1 MVAKVAVAE
10 KEHKMSG
17 TIEQPR
23 FTCALGSCQSVVAIK
38 KGVPILHSGPG
49 CGGQISRLIGQ
60 GEGYAGG
67 STAPCTNAE
76 EADVVFGG
84 EKKLRSVIEN
94 SFKVIDGDIYVVL
107 TGCTAA
113 ITGDDI
119 AAVTGEF
126 QEEDKPIVYV
136 EEGGF
141 RSNNYASHERLVNA
155 IIDQYVDKFKY
166 SDEKE
171 DGLVNVFASIPY
183 QDPYW
188 SGNLEGI
195 KKVLTD
201 IGLKVNILFGNESDG
216 VEEWKRIPNAQFNI
230 VIGPWVGVKIAKHLK
245 VKYGQPFLQFPY
257 LPIGAIET
265 SRFLRSVAEFGHL
278 DEIRVENYIKKE
290 EAKYYAHIEKMA
302 DFMLEFRYGIPR
314 RVYTIA
320 DSSYAL
326 GFSKF
331 LLNELG
337 IIPGPQYIVD
347 DIPEKYQDL
356 VKEEFENISIL
367 QKRTVE
373 VVFDPD
379 AGKNQLRL
387 EEDAKNY
394 EDKRILILGSSWDKN
409 LADKL
414 HADLLII
421 SVPVQH
427 RLIMNCGY
435 TGYEGGL
442 RAIEDIYDRVLA
454 TYR

>member
-1 MVAKVAVAE
+1 
-10 KEHKMSG
+10 MSG

-23 FTCALGSCQSVVAIK
+23 FTCALGAIQSVVAIK

-49 CGGQISRLIGQ
+49 CGGQITRLIGQ

-94 SFKVIDGDIYVVL
+94 SFKVIDGDIYVVM

-126 QEEDKPIVYV
+126 QADDKPIVYV

-141 RSNNYASHERLVNA
+141 KSNNYASHERVVNA
-155 IIDQYVDKFKY
+155 IIDQYVDKFKK
-166 SDEKE
+166 SDEKIP
-171 DGLVNVFASIPY
+171 GLVNVFASIPY

-195 KKVLTD
+195 KKVLED
-201 IGLKVNILFGNESDG
+201 IGLKVNILFGNESGG
-216 VEEWKRIPNAQFNI
+216 VEEWKTIPNAEFNI

-245 VKYGQPFLQFPY
+245 IKYKQPYIQFPY
-257 LPIGAIET
+257 IPIGAVET
-265 SRFLRSVAEFGHL
+265 SRFLRAVSEFGKL
-278 DEIRVENYIKKE
+278 DSEKTEKYIEEE
-290 EAKYYAHIEKMA
+290 EAKYYSHIEKMA

-314 RVYTIA
+314 RVYSIA

-337 IIPGPQYIVD
+337 IIPGTQFIVD
-347 DIPEKYQDL
+347 DIPEKYQEYVL
-356 VKEEFENISIL
+356 EQFSQISEL
-367 QKRTVE
+367 KKRTVD

-379 AGKNQLRL
+379 AGNAQRLL

-394 EDKRILILGSSWDKN
+394 EDKRLLILGSSWDKN

-414 HADLLII
+414 HADLLIV
-421 SVPVQH
+421 SPPVQH

-435 TGYEGGL
+435 TGYAGGL

>member
-171 DGLVNVFASIPY
+171 EGLVNVFASIPY

>member
-1 MVAKVAVAE
+1 
-10 KEHKMSG
+10 MSG

-171 DGLVNVFASIPY
+171 EGLVNVFASIPY

-278 DEIRVENYIKKE
+278 DEIKVENYIKKE

-347 DIPEKYQDL
+347 DIPEKYQDS

-379 AGKNQLRL
+379 AGKNQQRL

>member
-1 MVAKVAVAE
+1 
-10 KEHKMSG
+10 MSQA
-17 TIEQPR
+17 IEQPR
-23 FTCALGSCQSVVAIK
+23 FTCALGSYQSVVAIK

-49 CGGQISRLIGQ
+49 CGGQVNRIIGQ

-76 EADVVFGG
+76 EQDVVFGG

-94 SFKVIDGDIYVVL
+94 AFKVIDGELFVVV

-113 ITGDDI
+113 ITGDDV

-141 RSNNYASHERLVNA
+141 KSNNYAAHDRLLNA
-155 IIDQYVDKFKY
+155 IIDQYVDKFHE
-166 SDEKE
+166 SDEKVE
-171 DGLVNVFASIPY
+171 GLVNVFASIPY

-188 SGNLEGI
+188 NGNLEGI
-195 KKVLTD
+195 KKLLTD
-201 IGLKVNILFGNESDG
+201 IGLKVNILFGGESGG
-216 VEEWKRIPNAQFNI
+216 VEEWKTIPNAEFNI

-245 VKYGQPFLQFPY
+245 VKYKQPFVQFPY

-265 SRFLRSVAEFGHL
+265 SRFLRTVASAAEL
-278 DEIRVENYIKKE
+278 DTEKVEEYIRKE
-290 EAKYYAHIEKMA
+290 EEKYYEHIEKMA
-302 DFMLEFRYGIPR
+302 SFMLEFRYGIPR
-314 RVYTIA
+314 RVYSIA

-337 IIPGPQYIVD
+337 IIPGTQYIVD

-356 VKEEFENISIL
+356 VREQFENISEL
-367 QKRTVE
+367 DKKRDIE

-379 AGKNQLRL
+379 AGNNQLKL
-387 EEDAKNY
+387 EEDAKKY
-394 EDKRILILGSSWDKN
+394 EDKRILILGSAWDKN
-409 LADKL
+409 LASKL
-414 HADLLII
+414 NADLLII
-421 SVPVQH
+421 SPPVQY
-427 RLIMNCGY
+427 RLIMNCAYVGY
-435 TGYEGGL
+435 QGGL
-442 RAIEDIYDRVLA
+442 RAIEDIYDIVLS

>member
-1 MVAKVAVAE
+1 
-10 KEHKMSG
+10 MSG

-23 FTCALGSCQSVVAIK
+23 FTCALGAIQSVVAIK

-49 CGGQISRLIGQ
+49 CGGQITRLIGQ

-84 EKKLRSVIEN
+84 EKKLKSVIEN
-94 SFKVIDGDIYVVL
+94 SFKVIDGDIYVVM

-126 QEEDKPIVYV
+126 QADDKPIVYV

-141 RSNNYASHERLVNA
+141 KSNNYASHERVVNA
-155 IIDQYVDKFKY
+155 IIDQYVDKFKK
-166 SDEKE
+166 SEEKIP
-171 DGLVNVFASIPY
+171 GLVNVFASIPY

-188 SGNLEGI
+188 NGNLEGI
-195 KKVLTD
+195 KKILED
-201 IGLKVNILFGNESDG
+201 IGLKVNILFGNESGG
-216 VEEWKRIPNAQFNI
+216 VKEWKTIPNAEFNI
-230 VIGPWVGVKIAKHLK
+230 VIGPWVGVRIAKHLK
-245 VKYGQPFLQFPY
+245 IKYKQPYIQFPY
-257 LPIGAIET
+257 IPIGAVET
-265 SRFLRSVAEFGHL
+265 SRFLRAVTEFGKL
-278 DEIRVENYIKKE
+278 DPDITEKYIKDE
-290 EAKYYAHIEKMA
+290 EAKYYTHIEKMA

-314 RVYTIA
+314 RVYSIA

-337 IIPGPQYIVD
+337 IIPGTQFIVD
-347 DIPEKYQDL
+347 DIPEKYQEYVL
-356 VKEEFENISIL
+356 EQFSQISEL
-367 QKRTVE
+367 KKRTVD

-379 AGKNQLRL
+379 AGNAQRLL

-394 EDKRILILGSSWDKN
+394 EDKRLLILGSSWDKN

-414 HADLLII
+414 HADLLIV
-421 SVPVQH
+421 SPPVQH
-427 RLIMNCGY
+427 RLIMNCSY
-435 TGYEGGL
+435 TGYAGGL

>member
-1 MVAKVAVAE
+1 
-10 KEHKMSG
+10 MSG

-49 CGGQISRLIGQ
+49 CGGQITRLIGQ

-126 QEEDKPIVYV
+126 QAEDKPIVYV

-141 RSNNYASHERLVNA
+141 KSNNYASHERLVNA
-155 IIDQYVDKFKY
+155 IIDQYVDKFKA
-166 SDEKE
+166 SDEKVE
-171 DGLVNVFASIPY
+171 GLVNVFASIPY

-201 IGLKVNILFGNESDG
+201 IGLKVNILFGNESGG
-216 VEEWKRIPNAQFNI
+216 VEEWKTIPNAQFNI

-245 VKYGQPFLQFPY
+245 VKYGQPYLQFPY

-265 SRFLRSVAEFGHL
+265 SRFLRQVAEFAHL
-278 DEIRVENYIKKE
+278 DEIKVENYIKAE
-290 EAKYYAHIEKMA
+290 EAKYYSHIEKMA

-347 DIPEKYQDL
+347 DIPEKFQDS
-356 VKEEFENISIL
+356 VRAEFDNISIL
-367 QKRTVE
+367 QKRQVE

-379 AGKNQLRL
+379 AGKNQARL

-394 EDKRILILGSSWDKN
+394 EDKRLLILGSSWDKN

-435 TGYEGGL
+435 TGYAGGL